1 MFFFLVTKETTTM
14 MSEMDANR
22 PVYGAYEG
30 QQQSSAQPIP
40 PYETAYQQPSPG
52 RVIDDNFIEAVS
64 QRIAQQMAQQSQQ
77 PSGKVYGHKRSSQL
91 PAGLRGA
98 IAIVSVVAL
107 IPITIPLVLVGGFFG
122 LVGVGLIAA
131 VILGINAIANGVLSP
146 RD

>member
-1 MFFFLVTKETTTM
+1 M

-30 QQQSSAQPIP
+30 QQRSSAQPIP

-52 RVIDDNFIEAVS
+52 GVVDDHFIEAVS

-77 PSGKVYGHKRSSQL
+77 PNGKVYRQKRSSQL

-98 IAIVSVVAL
+98 IAIVSVIVL
-107 IPITIPLVLVGGFFG
+107 IPITIPVAIAGGFFG
-122 LVGVGLIAA
+122 LVALGLIAA
-131 VILGINAIANGVLSP
+131 VILGVNAIANGVLSP